1 MHVHRFHIDV
11 FLFIVFKING
21 HIYRQ
26 HKNIGNGQCVVM
38 FCMLGIWKCRPTY
51 TNHESEIN
59 LQYIIVVLLELVYEK
74 AHSQVYDF
82 LLVFDILTLNYLKTQ
97 TNRG

>member
-11 FLFIVFKING
+11 FLFIVFKINA

-82 LLVFDILTLNYLKTQ
+82 FASV
-97 TNRG
+97 